1 MSGLYKVPQSS
12 LVRFFLTGPIGQCC
26 KLPPIKTGQRDNL
39 SNAQGYRFDVT
50 LVLWRYDPRH
60 TCALFGLCYTPATQT
75 PPSGW
80 PACEGFYPREG
91 CCWSCSH
98 RMQMTA
104 LATSGQADNLCKTGE
119 KKHYAK
125 SQVGKCVYY
134 WSTRSSYSYQSEPP
148 PEMLEESE
156 SQRTWQDLCGQSG
169 PAEHHTGSL
178 RCWLSPGGPQ
188 QAGPTGGEGPGR
200 RGKPSSPPLQ
210 PKKELIILK
219 EQNLSAFFASRN
231 SSFFSQ
237 LIRVLANKGHINVSR
252 RRMNINTF

>member
-1 MSGLYKVPQSS
+1 MSGLHKVPQSS

-39 SNAQGYRFDVT
+39 SNAQGYHFDVT

-104 LATSGQADNLCKTGE
+104 LATSGQADNLCKTG
-119 KKHYAK
+119 KKIMQNLKWVNVCITGLREALTHTSLSLLRRCRR
-125 SQVGKCVYY
+125 SQSHRGHGRVSV
-134 WSTRSSYSYQSEPP
+134 
-148 PEMLEESE
+148 
-156 SQRTWQDLCGQSG
+156 
-169 PAEHHTGSL
+169 GSL
-178 RCWLSPGGPQ
+178 ALLSTT
-188 QAGPTGGEGPGR
+188 QAP
-200 RGKPSSPPLQ
+200 
-210 PKKELIILK
+210 
-219 EQNLSAFFASRN
+219 
-231 SSFFSQ
+231 
-237 LIRVLANKGHINVSR
+237 
-252 RRMNINTF
+252 